1 MRQLFEDLRRALELN
16 RQSGKKGFT
25 LIELLIVIAIIA
37 ILASIAIPSY
47 LKYQQKAKV
56 TSYALPATEAC
67 MNDVIL
73 YCMDHPDGQKISD
86 ITKLP
91 NCNKIANGELNFG
104 SLTVKFTSDKGDIR
118 QQTNNGKTSTSID
131 IKCDT
136 TGKPQ
141 DATDSG
147 DTVDIVTALYSGS
160 NKVGQ
165 YYAQCSYN
173 PTGAVKECTVTDNP
187 KTK

>member
-1 MRQLFEDLRRALELN
+1 MRHIFEDLRRALELN
-16 RQSGKKGFT
+16 AKSGKKGFT

-73 YCMDHPDGQKISD
+73 YCMDHPDGQAISD
-86 ITKLP
+86 LDDLK
-91 NCNKIANGELNFG
+91 NCKDIADGNVVFSG
-104 SLTVKFTSDKGDIR
+104 LTVKFAPDKGDIK
-118 QQTNNGKTSTSID
+118 QSGNSTTID
-131 IKCDT
+131 IKCSTD
-136 TGKPQ
+136 GKPA
-141 DATDSG
+141 DNSNSD

-160 NKVGQ
+160 NKVGN

-173 PTGAVKECTVTDNP
+173 STGGVKECTVTDNP
-187 KTK
+187 HAN